1 LSSRLL
7 SGVLIVL
14 FLLIVNIVVAFI
26 ESGVASSS
34 SFSSCDSEG
43 TYEDCDNV
51 GKTSFF
57 SALADVSFTGFT
69 GAPDIVNAI
78 WLTMMGLLLSTAI
91 LLIVV
96 SFIPTT
102 SA

>member
-1 LSSRLL
+1 MLF
-7 SGVLIVL
+7 VLVA
-14 FLLIVNIVVAFI
+14 NIVAAFI
-26 ESGVASSS
+26 EAGIENWETPTTAESSE
-34 SFSSCDSEG
+34 FSDCSDSA
-43 TYEDCDNV
+43 TLEDCDNV

-57 SALADVSFTGFT
+57 SALADVSFTGFDD
-69 GAPDIVNAI
+69 APAIVNAV
-78 WLTMMGLLLSTAI
+78 WLTIMGLLLSTAI

>member
-1 LSSRLL
+1 M
-7 SGVLIVL
+7 SGVLIIL
-14 FLLIVNIVVAFI
+14 FLLIVNILIAFI
-26 ESGVASSS
+26 SSGAAPTSEFSDCSESGT
-34 SFSSCDSEG
+34 F
-43 TYEDCDNV
+43 EDCDNV

-57 SALADVSFTGFT
+57 SALADVSFTGFPD
-69 GAPDIVNAI
+69 APLIINAL
-78 WLTMMGLLLSTAI
+78 WLTTMGLLLSTAI

>member
-1 LSSRLL
+1 M
-7 SGVLIVL
+7 IVL
-14 FLLIVNIVVAFI
+14 FLLVVNILIAFI
-26 ESGVASSS
+26 ETGATDSAS
-34 SFSSCDSEG
+34 FASCEDEA
-43 TYEDCDNV
+43 TYTDCDNV

-57 SALADVSFTGFT
+57 ETLADVSFTGIT
-69 GAPDIVNAI
+69 GAPAIINAI
-78 WLTMMGLLLSTAI
+78 WLTVMGLLLTTAI

>member
-1 LSSRLL
+1 MSSRLL
-7 SGVLIVL
+7 SGVLIIL
-14 FLLIVNIVVAFI
+14 FLLVVNIVVAFVD
-26 ESGVASSS
+26 SGVATSSN
-34 SFSSCDSEG
+34 FSDCSEEA

-69 GAPDIVNAI
+69 GAPVVVNAL